1 MIRLTLLLLIFL
13 YINSLH
19 CQQGKQYS
27 FTLKNQAFPSSGKPG
42 ALVYFPTKFN
52 KDNPLNIVVYI
63 HGWHNCISNCILDV
77 GKGVN
82 CTPSGAKRISYGLIK
97 QIESADPT
105 SLLLLPE
112 VQYDQPSSDPG
123 LLGKNNGFLNFMN
136 DLFDQLTP
144 IIGKKSLSDVNHIM
158 VFSHSGG
165 YVALSAIATIGG
177 VPQVREIILLDSLY
191 GNFDRYDQFVKQNL
205 AKFGDGSAKYR
216 LGNIYT
222 DNGGTYANSVAEAS
236 RISKMIE
243 ASNVSKSIF
252 LYDNTYGTLTPDD
265 FKKHPIIVK
274 RSSLA
279 HDGVPTYYIS
289 RFITAFMS

>member
-1 MIRLTLLLLIFL
+1 
-13 YINSLH
+13 
-19 CQQGKQYS
+19 
-27 FTLKNQAFPSSGKPG
+27 
-42 ALVYFPTKFN
+42 
-52 KDNPLNIVVYI
+52 
-63 HGWHNCISNCILDV
+63 
-77 GKGVN
+77 
-82 CTPSGAKRISYGLIK
+82 
-97 QIESADPT
+97 
-105 SLLLLPE
+105 
-112 VQYDQPSSDPG
+112 
-123 LLGKNNGFLNFMN
+123 MN